1 MLKSENVDEI
11 LQDEEHYSRN
21 VKLSQ
26 DLTTDNDFKA
36 SRQSIASKRE
46 LKNARRKSEIVEK
59 GSQISQN
66 SFDDK

>member
-36 SRQSIASKRE
+36 ARQSVASKRE